1 MTVQY
6 TKPDPVAPVGDWRP
20 DFTEADWRRWIFGA
34 KADQLRALCDWG
46 LTVLASAEP
55 VGWPLRQRAALPRE
69 LTPAARERLAVIRAR
84 RDALSRNAKD
94 QESARRGAEA
104 RTQVRIPAGA
114 YVPNGTELAARRR
127 QLGLSQRAAAAL
139 SQLTRGALCDA
150 EAGRREPTRARL
162 WLAYEQYAETRA

>member
-46 LTVLASAEP
+46 LTVLASAE
-55 VGWPLRQRAALPRE
+55 
-69 LTPAARERLAVIRAR
+69 TPAARERLAVIRAR